1 MDICHPHN
9 LNRAYDTERRYGIR
23 VTLPAED
30 SFARVLGTDWA
41 QLHWFFTEAERD
53 RALADMQRR
62 HDYSRRGDRPTVVFE
77 KIERDRAAAA

>member
-9 LNRAYDTERRYGIR
+9 LNRDYDAERRYGIR

-41 QLHWFFTEAERD
+41 QCHWFFTAAERD

-62 HDYSRRGDRPTVVFE
+62 HVYSRRGDRPTVVFE
-77 KIERDRAAAA
+77 KISRDGAAAA